1 MTHWTL
7 IFVAAAANVVLNLC
21 LKQTGQSVNPES
33 LKSIIISL
41 LMSPWSWLAGIS
53 AVILLT
59 AFVAAVRQ
67 YSLSLTYTAV
77 TALAMVAL
85 TVVSVALRYESI
97 STTRVAGLTFIIV
110 GLALSARAD

>member
-7 IFVAAAANVVLNLC
+7 IFIAATANVVLNLC
-21 LKQTGQSVNPES
+21 LKQTGQGVNPES
-33 LKSIIISL
+33 LKTIVVSL
-41 LMSPWSWLAGIS
+41 LLSPWSWLAGIS

-85 TVVSVALRYESI
+85 TIVSVALRYESI
-97 STTRVAGLTFIIV
+97 TSTRVAGLTFIVV
-110 GLALSARAD
+110 GLALSARAE